1 MDFYKKLTFSSLAF
15 LFCFAVMIKLVEPV
29 IERQIS
35 NIFADKKLSKKLM
48 KELINS
54 TEDFTP
60 EKRELYKDIIKKIY
74 IKWVPL
80 LNEIKDEANKE
91 LKNYFNNNEFYKTP

>member
-1 MDFYKKLTFSSLAF
+1 MDFYKKLTFSILAF

-29 IERQIS
+29 IERQVS

-48 KELINS
+48 REIINS

-60 EKRELYKDIIKKIY
+60 EKRELYKDIVKKIY
-74 IKWVPL
+74 IKWIPL
-80 LNEIKDEANKE
+80 LNEARVEAEEELNK
-91 LKNYFNNNEFYKTP
+91 

>member
-1 MDFYKKLTFSSLAF
+1 
-15 LFCFAVMIKLVEPV
+15 
-29 IERQIS
+29 
-35 NIFADKKLSKKLM
+35 M

-54 TEDFTP
+54 TEKFDP

-80 LNEIKDEANKE
+80 LNEIKSEAKQE
-91 LKNYFNNNEFYKTP
+91 LDK

>member
-1 MDFYKKLTFSSLAF
+1 MDFYKKLTFSLLAF
-15 LFCFAVMIKLVEPV
+15 IFCFAVIIKLVEPV

-35 NIFADKKLSKKLM
+35 NIFADKKFSKKIM

-60 EKRELYKDIIKKIY
+60 EKRDLYKDIIKKIY

-80 LNEIKDEANKE
+80 LNEVREEAQKE
-91 LKNYFNNNEFYKTP
+91 LNK

>member
-1 MDFYKKLTFSSLAF
+1 MDFYKKLTFSILAF
-15 LFCFAVMIKLVEPV
+15 IFCFAVMIKLVEPV
-29 IERQIS
+29 IERQVS
-35 NIFADKKLSKKLM
+35 NIFADKKLSKKIM

-60 EKRELYKDIIKKIY
+60 EKRELYKDIIKKLY

-80 LNEIKDEANKE
+80 LNEVREEAQKE
-91 LKNYFNNNEFYKTP
+91 LNK

>member
-1 MDFYKKLTFSSLAF
+1 MDFYKKLIFSILAF

-29 IERQIS
+29 IERQVS

-48 KELINS
+48 REIINS

-60 EKRELYKDIIKKIY
+60 EKRELYKDIVKKIY
-74 IKWVPL
+74 IKWIPL
-80 LNEIKDEANKE
+80 LNEARVEAEEELNK
-91 LKNYFNNNEFYKTP
+91 

>member
-1 MDFYKKLTFSSLAF
+1 MDFYKKLTFSILAF

-29 IERQIS
+29 VERQIS

-48 KELINS
+48 RELINS

-60 EKRELYKDIIKKIY
+60 EKRKLYKEIIKKIY

-80 LNEIKDEANKE
+80 LDEIRDEANRE
-91 LKNYFNNNEFYKTP
+91 LNN